1 MKPLNS
7 TGTMIPWYVSTQRSW
22 ETMMNDGMNVT
33 AGGIIKVTKTA

>member
-7 TGTMIPWYVSTQRSW
+7 TGTMIPCRVSTQRSW

-33 AGGIIKVTKTA
+33 AGGIISVTRIA